1 MFKLDHL
8 KLMTI
13 LVVIMITFVS
23 KPAYGY
29 LDPGTG
35 SLILQ
40 SIVAAM
46 VAIPFA
52 LKMYWNRIQ
61 DMFRRK

>member
-1 MFKLDHL
+1 MFKSDHL
-8 KLMTI
+8 KFMSA
-13 LVVIMITFVS
+13 LVVILITFVS

-40 SIVAAM
+40 SIIAAM

-61 DMFRRK
+61 NMFRRK